1 MTDSRLGVLVGSIAW
16 VGIAAA
22 YASGLAVK
30 GRPDMVRALL
40 YNLPIAFLFLVVC
53 ACLLVRAVRLGPAQF
68 LKLHGATVVVWVV
81 GLAVLYLRLVSK
93 SLEVSGHLA
102 WLPVLTVQS
111 WLLGL
116 PLWISVLGVA
126 ATASAAYLKFAVFQ
140 GPSGGPGLIVGL
152 VLAMGLA
159 ISSRAP
165 RRAVEQ
171 ADAADEVR
179 VG

>member
-1 MTDSRLGVLVGSIAW
+1 VTDSRLGVLAGSIAW
-16 VGIAAA
+16 VGVAAV
-22 YASGLAVK
+22 YAAGLAIK
-30 GRPDMVRALL
+30 GRTDLVRALL
-40 YNLPIAFLFLVVC
+40 YNLPIAFLSLVVF
-53 ACLLVRAVRLGPAQF
+53 ACLLVKVARLGPARF
-68 LKLHGATVVVWVV
+68 LNAQGPTVVVWVV
-81 GLAVLYLRLVSK
+81 GLGVLYLRLVSK

-159 ISSRAP
+159 ITARAR